1 LAQFFYF
8 CGQFILFP
16 FQQIDMKINGRL
28 ILFTLTLVVLA
39 SACKYY
45 FGPNLNWSGFS
56 PVIAIALFSGMI
68 MKQKDFSFIFPL
80 LALLLSDVVIQLLYE
95 QNAFPY
101 PGFYDGQWKNYAILI
116 LTATLIGWIVK
127 GKSYVSLALGGII
140 APTVFFLV
148 SNFNVWLS
156 QEVIYSRDFN
166 GLLQCYEFALPF
178 YRNSLIATLVF
189 LPVVLIAYNYLSRQK
204 AALIVA

>member
-1 LAQFFYF
+1 
-8 CGQFILFP
+8 
-16 FQQIDMKINGRL
+16 MKLNGRL
-28 ILFTLTLVVLA
+28 ILFTLILVILA
-39 SACKYY
+39 AACKYW

-56 PVIAIALFSGMI
+56 PVIAIALFSGMVL
-68 MKQKDFSFIFPL
+68 KQRDLSFIFPL

-116 LTATLIGWIVK
+116 LTATLTGWLLK
-127 GKSYVSLALGGII
+127 GKNYVSLIFGGLM

-156 QEVIYSRDFN
+156 QEVVYSRSFN
-166 GLLQCYEFALPF
+166 GLIQCYEFALPF
-178 YRNSLIATLVF
+178 YRNSLIATVVF
-189 LPVVLIAYNYLSRQK
+189 LPVVLFSYNYLAKQK

>member
-1 LAQFFYF
+1 
-8 CGQFILFP
+8 
-16 FQQIDMKINGRL
+16 MKINGRL
-28 ILFTLTLVVLA
+28 ILFTLVLVILA
-39 SACKYY
+39 VACKYY

-68 MKQKDFSFIFPL
+68 LKQKDMSFIWPL

-95 QNAFPY
+95 QNTFPY
-101 PGFYDGQWKNYAILI
+101 PGFYDGQWRNYAILL
-116 LTATLIGWIVK
+116 LTATLTGWIIK
-127 GKSYVSLALGGII
+127 GKNYRGLLFGGII

-148 SNFNVWLS
+148 SNFNVWINT
-156 QEVIYSRDFN
+156 EVVYSRDFN
-166 GLLQCYEFALPF
+166 GLMNCYEAALPF

-189 LPVVLIAYNYLSRQK
+189 LPVVLFSYNYLAKQK